1 MTPVME
7 DVLTLI
13 RLQLGVRGV
22 SEDDRLME
30 DLGAES
36 ADVVNIIAAAE
47 DKFQISFDEMDIA
60 SIRTVR
66 EVYDFI
72 SDKHKET
79 ENI

>member
-1 MTPVME
+1 MTPTME
-7 DVLTLI
+7 DVQTLI
-13 RLQLGVRGV
+13 RLQLGVRKV

-66 EVYDFI
+66 EVYEFI
-72 SDKHKET
+72 NRTAKK
-79 ENI
+79 

>member
-1 MTPVME
+1 MTP
-7 DVLTLI
+7 TLEEVQALVC
-13 RLQLGVRGV
+13 LQLGVRSV
-22 SEDDRLME
+22 SADDRLME

-47 DKFQISFDEMDIA
+47 DKFQLSLDEMDIA

-72 SDKHKET
+72 DHAQK
-79 ENI
+79 

>member
-1 MTPVME
+1 MTPTLEEVQ
-7 DVLTLI
+7 TLI
-13 RLQLGVRGV
+13 RLQLGVRSV

-47 DKFQISFDEMDIA
+47 DKFKISFDEMDIA

-66 EVYDFI
+66 EVYYFI
-72 SDKHKET
+72 NQTYKE
-79 ENI
+79 ENK